1 MKIFYA
7 RPVSLFGTKQE
18 ARDFETLKQ
27 LGFDVVDPNNA
38 DSQERYQSEGVGVF
52 LELVRGSDAVAFR
65 SFPDGK
71 IGAGICGQIDEAL
84 RMGKP
89 IIELAAVTAGRK
101 MSVDATR
108 EYLALLGQR

>member
-27 LGFDVVDPNNA
+27 LGFDVIDPNND
-38 DSQERYQSEGVGVF
+38 DSQKRYASEGIGVF
-52 LELVRGSDAVAFR
+52 LELVRESDAVAFR

-71 IGAGICGQIDEAL
+71 IGAGLCGQIDEAL

-89 IIELAAVTAGRK
+89 VIELATITEARK